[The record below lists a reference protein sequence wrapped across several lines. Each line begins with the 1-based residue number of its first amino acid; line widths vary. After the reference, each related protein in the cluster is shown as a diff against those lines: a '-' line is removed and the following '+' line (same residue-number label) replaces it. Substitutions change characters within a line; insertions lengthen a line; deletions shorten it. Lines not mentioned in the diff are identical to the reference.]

1 MDARG
6 LSGIPMIEGTERS
19 NMIGLAQWMEEAD
32 KVATF

>member
-6 LSGIPMIEGTERS
+6 LSDTNMIKGTERS

-32 KVATF
+32 KVVTF